1 MNDYMLLMHDDPTK
15 EPADAE
21 WEAYFGMLS
30 ASGAFQGG
38 SSIGA
43 GATYSQGGAAGP
55 LSARLTG
62 FIRVTARDLTD
73 AQRFL
78 KGNPVYVN
86 GGTVEIRE
94 LPRD

>member
-1 MNDYMLLMHDDPTK
+1 MNDFMLLMHNDATT
-15 EPADAE
+15 EPADSE

-43 GATYSQGGAAGP
+43 GATFRQGGAAGP

-62 FIRVTARDLTD
+62 FIRVTAHDLTD
-73 AQRFL
+73 AKRFL
-78 KGNPVYVN
+78 TGNPIYEN